1 MKLGAMP
8 LSARLAITY
17 ALLVASTLA
26 VVGAMVFEL
35 TRGHLDAQMERALR
49 GVVASFERGPAQRSA
64 SPADLEEESSE
75 WVQSQ
80 ILPDGIFVVVRTQ
93 SGTVQSEWT
102 HPLEEIDELA
112 SLLDAN
118 RRRMTRVDGPDG
130 DVLIL
135 AEPLFA
141 DGARFGTLVVGESTG
156 ATESTVAALLRR
168 ILIAS
173 AVGLAFAAVL
183 GLIAVRRTLRP
194 LAQISRDIE
203 LIQSTGDLSLHAPSK
218 RPSNEVG
225 RLAEAFDGLL
235 TRLDEA
241 FRAQRRFLSDASHE
255 LRTPLTVVRGQL
267 ELLAN
272 DARDSATRRSLDIAI
287 EELERTR
294 RIVRDLLLLARLD
307 EGMALERA
315 PIEVELV
322 LREALLRGMLLGRRR
337 THVDCPRGLY
347 VLGDPDRLFQVL
359 ANLVINAVQHAGEN
373 AELTLR
379 AVRRGGAVEISVS
392 DTGPGIPEGELPHV
406 FERFHRGPTA
416 RSSAPGG
423 AGLGLAIAASLV
435 RSMGGDITVR
445 SVQGVGTT
453 FIVTLEAADQP
464 SETERRAR
472 VGYQDA

>member
-1 MKLGAMP
+1 MKRGAMP

-26 VVGAMVFEL
+26 VVGAVVLEL
-35 TRGHLDAQMERALR
+35 TRDHLDAQMERALR
-49 GVVASFERGPAQRSA
+49 GVVASFERGPAQRLD
-64 SPADLEEESSE
+64 SPANLEAESSD

-80 ILPDGIFVVVRTQ
+80 SLPDGIFVVVRTR

-102 HPLEEIDELA
+102 HPLEEIDGLA

-118 RRRMTRVDGPDG
+118 SRRMTRVDGPDG

-135 AEPLFA
+135 AEPLIV
-141 DGARFGTLVVGESTG
+141 DGVRLGTLVVGESTD
-156 ATESTVAALLRR
+156 AADSTVAALFQR

-183 GLIAVRRTLRP
+183 GLVAVRRTFKP

-203 LIQSTGDLSLHAPSK
+203 LIQNTGDLSLHAPSR

-225 RLAEAFDGLL
+225 RLAEAFDGLA

-337 THVDCPRGLY
+337 TRVDSPPGLY
-347 VLGDPDRLFQVL
+347 AMGDPDRLFQVL

-373 AELTLR
+373 ATLTLR
-379 AVRRGGAVEISVS
+379 AVRKGGVVEISVG
-392 DTGPGIPEGELPHV
+392 DTGPGISEDALPHV
-406 FERFHRGPTA
+406 FERFHRGSTA

-435 RSMGGDITVR
+435 RSMGGDISVR
-445 SVQGVGTT
+445 SKPGEGTT
-453 FIVTLEAADQP
+453 FTVMLEAADRP
-464 SETERRAR
+464 SEKERSHLGSREP
-472 VGYQDA
+472 G